1 MCGGGVSH
9 LSFPP
14 KRHVVPSHQLDFG
27 PSDISRVQR
36 STRLTSLGCLKT
48 GGRFHI
54 AGGCGPWLAHW
65 LYIPYLQKKKIILR
79 DLRELEMSMSQISA
93 VAACEDRLP
102 LIPRDGH
109 AALLPAFHSA
119 VLPMR
124 ARTRG
129 AAGTLPFFI
138 PFPREIRPK
147 YCTLLFW
154 HSQSIRAETF
164 YPTTIWPN
172 KFLALLPWPPHSAP
186 AFVLLAAPL
195 PRLRCA
201 RGWEWRLGPR
211 WFVQG
216 ELGWLRPSNEDST
229 NQNKKFS
236 NVLSK
241 NGNQPTQTDLGMG
254 AILKSSNQESC
265 TGNSTS
271 SSHGCRAV
279 SSCTAKCSVAVA
291 KGGSTAGGTPKSSE
305 LRSELGRGCLGP
317 AMASCFSRKWWKNN
331 VFNRRIALQIFLEKS
346 LYKRTAI

>member
-1 MCGGGVSH
+1 MGIVFFCVWRGGIPLEFSPQKTCSTQPPAGFWSKRHFQSAEKHETHFSRMPEDWGSVSH
-9 LSFPP
+9 CRRLWTVVGPLIVYTLPP
-14 KRHVVPSHQLDFG
+14 
-27 PSDISRVQR
+27 
-36 STRLTSLGCLKT
+36 
-48 GGRFHI
+48 
-54 AGGCGPWLAHW
+54 
-65 LYIPYLQKKKIILR
+65 KKKIILR

-201 RGWEWRLGPR
+201 RGWE
-211 WFVQG
+211 
-216 ELGWLRPSNEDST
+216 
-229 NQNKKFS
+229 
-236 NVLSK
+236 
-241 NGNQPTQTDLGMG
+241 
-254 AILKSSNQESC
+254 
-265 TGNSTS
+265 
-271 SSHGCRAV
+271 
-279 SSCTAKCSVAVA
+279 
-291 KGGSTAGGTPKSSE
+291 
-305 LRSELGRGCLGP
+305 
-317 AMASCFSRKWWKNN
+317 
-331 VFNRRIALQIFLEKS
+331 
-346 LYKRTAI
+346 